1 MPVRG
6 AAQFQYGLFSLLFIL
21 ATLRLVALRL
31 IALRRDALRLNTLL
45 LDVLR
50 LAALLLAITRLEA
63 RSHPLRHRWIRF
75 PDVCVVRPSRLRR

>member
-31 IALRRDALRLNTLL
+31 IALRRDALRLNTPCFWS
-45 LDVLR
+45 V
-50 LAALLLAITRLEA
+50 AT
-63 RSHPLRHRWIRF
+63 
-75 PDVCVVRPSRLRR
+75 